1 MTMTRVVLF
10 ASMIAAF
17 VGRSPVVA
25 LAVSPQVSAA
35 DAAPP
40 TPKEQALM
48 EHACRATQRPGA
60 AHDAYE
66 ECLAARLM
74 SLRADFGTDLSRL
87 SSSARGKIDAA
98 CSSATASLGRE
109 AYVGCLSGQLASL
122 SASRARAAR
131 PADPAATPSPEGS
144 IMPSAA
150 LVMTAPQEASLVSVK
165 SGTLVLTAV
174 GAVTALGVVAAV
186 VVFGMKSKR
195 APQVCRVCSAALPG
209 TGDLCAACRHEAAE
223 PLRRAAGERIER
235 ERTEEAEQRQQR
247 DQADQQRQDALRQE
261 EGDRLRQLEDQR
273 RAEDEERRREEDAR
287 QEEAEARRQ
296 YAAPPPA
303 PAVSATLGSDEGE
316 PEFDPYLGL
325 GLPPDATVDQA
336 RAAYEEARKKY
347 DPDLVEHLGFDVK
360 EHFAEKFR
368 TVERAYRMIA
378 GAVDET
384 TNAAA
389 Q

>member
-1 MTMTRVVLF
+1 MV
-10 ASMIAAF
+10 AAF
-17 VGRSPVVA
+17 VGQSPVVA

-66 ECLAARLM
+66 GCLAARLV

-98 CSSATASLGRE
+98 CSTANASLGRE
-109 AYVGCLSGQLASL
+109 AYVSCLSGQLASL
-122 SASRARAAR
+122 SASRARTA
-131 PADPAATPSPEGS
+131 PPAAPVTMLPPQGAV
-144 IMPSAA
+144 MPSAA
-150 LVMTAPQEASLVSVK
+150 LVITAPQEASLVSMK
-165 SGTLVLTAV
+165 SGTLVLTAL

-195 APQVCRVCSAALPG
+195 VPQVCRVCSVALPG

-235 ERTEEAEQRQQR
+235 ERAEEAEQRQQR

-261 EGDRLRQLEDQR
+261 EDDRLRQLENQR

-303 PAVSATLGSDEGE
+303 VSATRSDEGE
-316 PEFDPYLGL
+316 SEFDPYLGL
-325 GLPPDATVDQA
+325 GLPPDATIEAV

-360 EHFAEKFR
+360 EHFAEKSR
-368 TVERAYRMIA
+368 TVERAYRMLTD
-378 GAVDET
+378 GA
-384 TNAAA
+384 
-389 Q
+389 QIG

>member
-1 MTMTRVVLF
+1 MTMTRVVLC
-10 ASMIAAF
+10 ASMVAAF
-17 VGRSPVVA
+17 VGQSPVVA

-66 ECLAARLM
+66 DCLAARLV

-98 CSSATASLGRE
+98 CSTANASLGRE
-109 AYVGCLSGQLASL
+109 AYVSCLSGQLASL
-122 SASRARAAR
+122 SASRARTAR
-131 PADPAATPSPEGS
+131 PAAPVTMLPPQGAV
-144 IMPSAA
+144 MPSAA
-150 LVMTAPQEASLVSVK
+150 LVITAPQEASLVSMK
-165 SGTLVLTAV
+165 SGTLVLTAL

-186 VVFGMKSKR
+186 VVFGMKSSKR
-195 APQVCRVCSAALPG
+195 APQVCRVCSTALPG
-209 TGDLCAACRHEAAE
+209 TGDLCAACRHDAAE
-223 PLRRAAGERIER
+223 PLRRAAGERVER
-235 ERTEEAEQRQQR
+235 QRAEEAEQRQQR

-261 EGDRLRQLEDQR
+261 EDDRLRQLENQR

-303 PAVSATLGSDEGE
+303 VSATRSDEGE
-316 PEFDPYLGL
+316 SEFDPYLGL
-325 GLPPDATVDQA
+325 GLPPDATIEAV

-360 EHFAEKFR
+360 EHFAEKSR
-368 TVERAYRMIA
+368 TVERAYRMLTD
-378 GAVDET
+378 GA
-384 TNAAA
+384 
-389 Q
+389 QIG

>member
-1 MTMTRVVLF
+1 MTMTRVVLC
-10 ASMIAAF
+10 ASMVAAF
-17 VGRSPVVA
+17 VGQSPAVA

-66 ECLAARLM
+66 DCLAARLV

-98 CSSATASLGRE
+98 CSTANASLGRE
-109 AYVGCLSGQLASL
+109 AYVSCLSGQLASL
-122 SASRARAAR
+122 SASRARTAR
-131 PADPAATPSPEGS
+131 PAAPVTMLPPQGAV
-144 IMPSAA
+144 MPSAA
-150 LVMTAPQEASLVSVK
+150 LVITAPQEASLVSMK
-165 SGTLVLTAV
+165 SGTLVLTAL

-195 APQVCRVCSAALPG
+195 APQVCRICSVALPG

-261 EGDRLRQLEDQR
+261 EDDRLRQLENQR

-303 PAVSATLGSDEGE
+303 DSATRSDEGE
-316 PEFDPYLGL
+316 SEFDPYLGL
-325 GLPPDATVDQA
+325 GLPPDATIEAV

-360 EHFAEKFR
+360 EHFAEKSR
-368 TVERAYRMIA
+368 TVERAYRMLTD
-378 GAVDET
+378 GA
-384 TNAAA
+384 
-389 Q
+389 QIG